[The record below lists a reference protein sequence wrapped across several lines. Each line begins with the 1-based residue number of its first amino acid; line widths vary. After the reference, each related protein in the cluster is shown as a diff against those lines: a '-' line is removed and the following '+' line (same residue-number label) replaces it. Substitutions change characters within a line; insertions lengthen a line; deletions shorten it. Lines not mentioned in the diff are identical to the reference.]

1 MAQKVDLISQYI
13 SQVLIP
19 RLNRANNLYA
29 AGRYV
34 PAVDAQIQII
44 KTLYRETK
52 EEKDKLVEWTE
63 RFDAAMKKANT
74 ERGHAEVFTAWKKI
88 GAMNSL
94 AKNLYDDLEWEI
106 WTYLHELGYFKPGKK
121 YGPDLKDIDT
131 KKSVAI

>member
-29 AGRYV
+29 QGRYV
-34 PAVDAQIQII
+34 LAVDAQIQII

-52 EEKDKLVEWTE
+52 EDKEKLVGWTDRLE
-63 RFDAAMKKANT
+63 AAMKKANK
-74 ERGHAEVFTAWKKI
+74 EKGHAEVFTAWKKI
-88 GAMNSL
+88 GKMNSL

-106 WTYLHELGYFKPGKK
+106 WSYLHELGYFKPGKK
-121 YGPDLKDIDT
+121 YGPDLKEIDT
-131 KKSVAI
+131 DESVEI